1 MYYDSRGKK
10 PEICL
15 TGQSCVSKAA
25 FLSGGAKG
33 KSSFFPFF
41 TLLGLTLGC
50 RIFNLCCSMQELLVV
65 ACELRCGMWDLVP

>member
-41 TLLGLTLGC
+41 LFYSAGSYFGLQDLQSLLQHA
-50 RIFNLCCSMQELLVV
+50 RAFS
-65 ACELRCGMWDLVP
+65 CGM